1 LQVTQGAMN
10 EPVHD
15 KITGLYTLPF
25 FVLRLTFSLERIK
38 QSEFRRFG
46 VLFADVAQ
54 VNELRRKLHTDDL
67 NGFLHDLADQFK
79 AALRPTDTMAW
90 SPRDEYF
97 LTLIEEI
104 PAPEVPLRIA
114 GRARDSMKKFLD
126 NSDYG
131 LGLRANVG
139 VLLCDSEYED
149 TQQIMK
155 DIEIARGFL
164 REGLYTNPSI
174 FDREMLKKK

>member
-1 LQVTQGAMN
+1 
-10 EPVHD
+10 
-15 KITGLYTLPF
+15 
-25 FVLRLTFSLERIK
+25 
-38 QSEFRRFG
+38 
-46 VLFADVAQ
+46 
-54 VNELRRKLHTDDL
+54 
-67 NGFLHDLADQFK
+67 
-79 AALRPTDTMAW
+79 MAW

-114 GRARDSMKKFLD
+114 GRARDSMKKFLE
-126 NSDYG
+126 NNDYG

-139 VLLCDSEYED
+139 VLLCDSEYDD

-155 DIEIARGFL
+155 DIDIARGYL